1 MEQPREPPC
10 RQHRSPT
17 RHGSDPPVRVLVA
30 SKFLHHVGGVETYI
44 AWLARHLPT
53 DEVELGFLGMT
64 PPEGEDL
71 MPDLDGPAFLTP
83 NRDYHGSLSTKL
95 RSAATSIYS
104 RAAAAV
110 MDDALDRFAPDVVH
124 FQSTCY
130 QLTPSVVSAVARRD
144 VPMVTTAHE
153 YKFVCSNQRL
163 WNDGNGQPCTK
174 CLGAGTTQRLS
185 NVVSTKCVKGSL
197 ASSVVAAAELP
208 VSNAVWR
215 RAPGIVHAPSRYM
228 AVLLED
234 VASPVRGRVRYLDLA
249 WGDPVPPDRPTASR
263 LDVTYLGR
271 LSTEKGVDTLVRA
284 WPAVM
289 KREPAARLRLF
300 GVGSDEDRL
309 RELAGDTPN
318 IEFCGRYERADLAVI
333 LATSAMT
340 VHPSTWAENSPYTVR
355 ESLQHSVPAIV
366 SDQGGLPEM
375 VGPETGTVVPAADH
389 GALANAI
396 LQELKFR
403 RAGGN
408 ELEAAV
414 RARAVSD
421 NEHSAGLREMYADAS
436 EMVRR
441 ES

>member
-10 RQHRSPT
+10 RQHSLRR
-17 RHGSDPPVRVLVA
+17 RHGSDPPVRILVA

-64 PPEGEDL
+64 PPDGEDL
-71 MPDLDGPAFLTP
+71 MADLDGPTFLTA
-83 NRDYHGSLSTKL
+83 NRDYHGSLPTKL
-95 RSAATSIYS
+95 RSAATSVYS
-104 RAAAAV
+104 REAAAV
-110 MDDALDRFAPDVVH
+110 MDEALDRFAPDVVH
-124 FQSTCY
+124 FQSTCF

-163 WNDGNGQPCTK
+163 WDDGKGRPCTK
-174 CLGAGTTQRLS
+174 CLGAGTAQRVS

-215 RAPGIVHAPSRYM
+215 KAPGIVHAPSRYM
-228 AVLLED
+228 AGLLED
-234 VASPVRGRVRYLDLA
+234 AASPVKGRVRYLDLA
-249 WGDPVPPDRPTASR
+249 WGDPVPPDRPAAPR

-284 WPAVM
+284 WPAVIEQ
-289 KREPAARLRLF
+289 KPAARLRLF
-300 GVGSDEDRL
+300 GVGSDEGRL
-309 RELAGDTPN
+309 RGLVGDTSN
-318 IEFCGRYERADLAVI
+318 IEFCGRYQRADLAKI
-333 LATSAMT
+333 LKTSAMT

-389 GALANAI
+389 VSLANAI
-396 LQELKFR
+396 LQELEFR
-403 RAGGN
+403 RAGSN
-408 ELEAAV
+408 ELAAAV
-414 RARAVSD
+414 RTRAVSD
-421 NEHSAGLREMYADAS
+421 GEHTAGLQEMYADAS

-441 ES
+441 QS